1 MPLTKDEFKTVT
13 LESEIAL
20 MKVPILSIPEFK
32 FVKLLWEFL
41 KELKLSLITLGN
53 QESES

>member
-20 MKVPILSIPEFK
+20 MKVPVLSIPEFK
-32 FVKLLWEFL
+32 FVKVLWEFL
-41 KELKLSLITLGN
+41 KELGYL
-53 QESES
+53 